1 MFSWYSFFMT
11 DTKIKE
17 HVSFESREKKKLAC
31 AIFGKICYVASAI
44 IRAGLHDWS
53 RASLVERDVSLTSLH
68 LKARFN
74 KTIIVFIM
82 GAMVH

>member
-1 MFSWYSFFMT
+1 MT

-44 IRAGLHDWS
+44 IRAGLHD
-53 RASLVERDVSLTSLH
+53 
-68 LKARFN
+68 
-74 KTIIVFIM
+74 
-82 GAMVH
+82 